1 MNWKQR
7 LFKPK
12 WQHKDA
18 EIRLAAVA
26 TEQDPQLI
34 NSLVEIAGNDGDSRV
49 RCAAIKRLHQ
59 LANILPLYEK
69 ESDPVARAL
78 LEDRIRQLTT
88 SSDESRPALELRM
101 QVVNSTLDR
110 KLIEHLASHAPEA
123 ELRRAAL
130 AKVERQGLLG
140 DCCIQDND
148 AENRRFAA
156 GRITQHKTL
165 KRVIDG
171 LRKRDK
177 ALYTQLQA
185 RLHEELLEKGDPGAV
200 HSEALVICTA
210 LEHIA
215 LEAGDKDNKAI
226 DAQHAAWTRIAAMVK
241 PDMAERYQRVCV
253 RLEAP
258 VIAPAPEKVVP
269 TDPAPPV
276 KAKQEP
282 VSIPPVVLQANK
294 ELEEAVTMI
303 CLYQAENEKHPNTTT
318 VKNLKF
324 QVEKAWKKCTPAHPD
339 DESCWKE
346 ASEAIKSLE
355 AVLDKQRAE
364 EEKVLGEAEALL
376 ASLAGELEQ
385 GELHKALETRAK
397 IQQLGKGHGKQDR
410 WKQINNKMNG
420 MQGRLRELRE
430 WHHWSN
436 DKIRKR
442 LIAEM
447 EVLPAADLHP
457 DALLDR
463 VKSLQVEWKTLE
475 KSEQIPGEKHFASA
489 AWMWRKFSAAGHT
502 AFDTAKPFLEK
513 RSEIQSRHAQ
523 SLATFCAELEQLAEK
538 VPKVPQDWTALG
550 KAMTRGRKKLHDL
563 NNVPA
568 KQRQAFAR
576 KLKAALDKGNKVI
589 QDHYE
594 VVEKEKMKLIR
605 SASQLIHMPE
615 RSEAIA
621 QAKSLQSN
629 WKAAGS
635 LWRSKEQELWNQF
648 REHLDPLFAE
658 LKEQQETIRTA
669 DKERLAAQKSLCDEL
684 KAILKSDDDLAAHH
698 GLVQGLQDSWKDIE
712 HPDRKLVA
720 SFQAMVED
728 YQRRVKRASQQQVN
742 VDRDRWWLK
751 SALLHELTV
760 SGRTAKG
767 AISKKTRDK
776 VDKKWPEDSSD
787 DALEV
792 IMDKSCRNI
801 LAGEE
806 ADVAE
811 DDAEELQARARLLSI
826 RLEFV
831 AGLQSPENDRDQR
844 MQYQV
849 DRLAE
854 SMSGESARLPAKD
867 EARDAEKVWLGMY
880 ALPEPEFKAFGKRV
894 KLALTAIMEHE

>member
-18 EIRLAAVA
+18 DIRLAAVA
-26 TEQDPQLI
+26 TEQDPQFI
-34 NSLVEIAGNDGDSRV
+34 NSLVEIAGNDSDSRV

-69 ESDPVARAL
+69 ETDPAARAL
-78 LEDRIRQLTT
+78 LEDRIRQLAA
-88 SSDESRPALELRM
+88 SSDELRPALDLRM
-101 QVVNSTLDR
+101 QVVNSTSDR

-123 ELRRAAL
+123 ELRHAAL
-130 AKVERQGLLG
+130 ARVERQGLLG
-140 DCCIQDND
+140 DCCIQDNA

-156 GRITQHKTL
+156 SRITQHKTL
-165 KRVIDG
+165 KRVIDS

-185 RLHEELLEKGDPGAV
+185 RLHEELLDNGDPGAV
-200 HSEALVICTA
+200 HSEALLICTA

-215 LEAGDKDNKAI
+215 LEAGDKDSKAI
-226 DAQHAAWTRIAAMVK
+226 DAQHAVWKRIAGTVK
-241 PDMAERYQRVCV
+241 SDMAERYQRVCV
-253 RLEAP
+253 RLDAP
-258 VIAPAPEKVVP
+258 VIAHSPEKVVATEP
-269 TDPAPPV
+269 VPQVKAKEAPVAAPPV
-276 KAKQEP
+276 A
-282 VSIPPVVLQANK
+282 LQANK
-294 ELEEAVTMI
+294 KLEEAVTMI
-303 CLYQAENEKHPNTTT
+303 CLYQAENKSHPNATT
-318 VKNLKF
+318 VNNLKL
-324 QVEKAWKKCTPAHPD
+324 QVENAWKKCTPPHPD
-339 DESCWKE
+339 DESCWNE
-346 ASEAIKSLE
+346 ANEAINSLE
-355 AVLDKQRAE
+355 AALEQHRAE
-364 EEKVLGEAEALL
+364 QEKILGEAQPLL
-376 ASLAGELEQ
+376 EKLSEELEQ

-397 IQQLGKGHGKQDR
+397 IQALGKGQGKHDGWR
-410 WKQINNKMNG
+410 QINNKMAG

-463 VKSLQVEWKTLE
+463 VKSLQLEWKTLE

-489 AWMWRKFSAAGHT
+489 SWMWRKFSAAGHT
-502 AFDTAKPFLEK
+502 AFDTAKPYLEK
-513 RSEIQSRHAQ
+513 RTEIQSRHAQ

-538 VPKVPQDWTALG
+538 VPQDRTALA

-658 LKEQQETIRTA
+658 LKEQQETVRTA
-669 DKERLAAQKSLCDEL
+669 DKERLAAQKTLCDEL
-684 KAILKSDDDLAAHH
+684 RAILKSDGDLSAHH
-698 GLVQGLQDSWKDIE
+698 GLVQGLQDRWKDIE
-712 HPDRKLVA
+712 HPDRKLMA

-742 VDRDRWWLK
+742 IDRDRWWLK

-760 SGRTAKG
+760 SGRTTKG

-776 VDKKWPEDSSD
+776 VDKTWPEDSSGEE
-787 DALEV
+787 LEV
-792 IMDKSCRNI
+792 TMDSTCRNI
-801 LAGEE
+801 LTGEE
-806 ADVAE
+806 AGVNGDI
-811 DDAEELQARARLLSI
+811 AEELQAQARLLCI

-831 AGLQSPENDRDQR
+831 AGLSSPEEDRDQR

-854 SMSGESARLPAKD
+854 SMSGESARLSAKD
-867 EARDAEKVWLGMY
+867 EARDAEKAWLGMY
-880 ALPEPEFKAFGKRV
+880 SLPEPEFKAFGKRI
-894 KLALTAIMEHE
+894 KLALSEISDQE

>member
-1 MNWKQR
+1 
-7 LFKPK
+7 
-12 WQHKDA
+12 
-18 EIRLAAVA
+18 
-26 TEQDPQLI
+26 
-34 NSLVEIAGNDGDSRV
+34 
-49 RCAAIKRLHQ
+49 
-59 LANILPLYEK
+59 
-69 ESDPVARAL
+69 
-78 LEDRIRQLTT
+78 
-88 SSDESRPALELRM
+88 M
-101 QVVNSTLDR
+101 QVVGSTSDR

-140 DCCIQDND
+140 DCCIQDNA

-156 GRITQHKTL
+156 SRITQHTTL

-185 RLHEELLEKGDPGAV
+185 RLHDELLEKGDPGAI

-215 LEAGDKDNKAI
+215 LEAGDKDSKAI
-226 DAQHAAWTRIAAMVK
+226 DAQHAVWKRIAGMVK

-258 VIAPAPEKVVP
+258 VIAHPPETAKPAEPEL
-269 TDPAPPV
+269 PV
-276 KAKQEP
+276 KAKEKP
-282 VSIPPVVLQANK
+282 VSAPAVALQANK

-303 CLYQAENEKHPNTTT
+303 CLYQAENESHPNANT

-324 QVEKAWKKCTPAHPD
+324 QVEKAWKKCAPPHAD
-339 DESCWKE
+339 DESCWNE
-346 ASEAIKSLE
+346 ASEAIKDLE
-355 AVLDKQRAE
+355 AVLDRHRAE
-364 EEKVLGEAEALL
+364 QEKVLGEAEALL
-376 ASLAGELEQ
+376 AKLAEELEQ

-397 IQQLGKGHGKQDR
+397 IQQWGKGHGKQAG
-410 WKQINNKMNG
+410 WKQINNKMAG

-463 VKSLQVEWKTLE
+463 VKSLQAEWKTLE

-489 AWMWRKFSAAGHT
+489 AWMWRKFSAAGHA
-502 AFDTAKPFLEK
+502 AFDTAKPYLEK

-523 SLATFCAELEQLAEK
+523 SLATFCAELEQLAEQL
-538 VPKVPQDWTALG
+538 PQDLTALG

-658 LKEQQETIRTA
+658 LKEQQETTRAA
-669 DKERLAAQKSLCDEL
+669 DQERLAAQITLCDEL
-684 KAILKSDDDLAAHH
+684 KAILKSDDDLAVHH

-728 YQRRVKRASQQQVN
+728 YQQRVKRARQQEVN
-742 VDRDRWWLK
+742 TDRDRWWLK

-776 VDKKWPEDSSD
+776 VDKTWPADSSD
-787 DALEV
+787 DELEI
-792 IMDKSCRNI
+792 IMDTTCRNI

-806 ADVAE
+806 VNVPADAA
-811 DDAEELQARARLLSI
+811 DELQARARMLCI

-831 AGLQSPENDRDQR
+831 AGLQSPEEDRDQR

-854 SMSGESARLPAKD
+854 SMSGESARQPAKD
-867 EARDAEKVWLGMY
+867 EARESEKTWLGMY
-880 ALPEPEFKAFGKRV
+880 ALPETSFKAFGKRV
-894 KLALTAIMEHE
+894 KLALTEIMEHE